1 MKAIYIR
8 DDKAQIIYDA
18 TKEGIIWGHVLSAE
32 GEKFRSQP
40 VEQILARGY
49 WEPIQ

>member
-1 MKAIYIR
+1 MKAIYVR
-8 DDKAQIIYDA
+8 DDKAEIIYDE
-18 TKEGIIWGHVLSAE
+18 TKDGIIWGHVKNAD
-32 GEKFRSQP
+32 GEEFRSQP